1 MSICVVGGL
10 GYVGLVTSAGLA
22 ELGHAVVVVD
32 ADRDRLA
39 LVQQGRLPFHEPGL
53 AELLDR
59 NVAAG
64 RLRFVQTLADA
75 VREARMVFIAV
86 ATPSRH
92 DGETD
97 LSQVITASEELA
109 RVLAGRTIIAIK
121 STVPLG
127 THQTVKR
134 ILDAQGHAEGR
145 DYDLV
150 ALPEF
155 LREGNAV
162 HDFLH
167 PTRIVIGGADPGAR
181 REVLDLFAGL
191 NAPVLETSFEHAVL
205 IKYASNAFLAM
216 RVSFANELASIC
228 DAASA
233 DVSEVLRGL
242 GYDVRIGHAYLAPG
256 IGFGGPCLEKD
267 LLSLIRFSEGVGY
280 EPAFLRSI
288 LEKNHHQIRQTV
300 RHVMD
305 MLDSDLYARTIA
317 VLGLAFKP
325 GTSDVRNSLAV
336 RIIDR
341 LQRRGATIH
350 AYDPVANDEARQVL
364 NGVALFDDPHAAARG
379 SHLVLILTGWDE
391 FRHLDLDRLRAGVAL
406 PNLVDAVNV
415 LEPAAAKRAGFTYQ
429 GMGRR

>member
-22 ELGHAVVVVD
+22 ELGHVITVVD

-53 AELLDR
+53 KELLDR

-64 RLRFVQTLADA
+64 RLRFAQTLADGM
-75 VREARMVFIAV
+75 RGARMVFIAV
-86 ATPSRH
+86 ATPSRD
-92 DGETD
+92 DGDTD
-97 LSQVITASEELA
+97 LSQVIAASEELA
-109 RVLAGRTIIAIK
+109 RVLAGRAIIAVK

-127 THQTVKR
+127 THQTLRR
-134 ILDAQGHAEGR
+134 ILDAHGRAEGR

-150 ALPEF
+150 MLPEF

-167 PTRIVIGGADPGAR
+167 PTRIVIGAASPEVR
-181 REVLDLFAGL
+181 RAVRELFVGL
-191 NAPVLETSFEHAVL
+191 SAPVLETSFEHAVL

-228 DAASA
+228 DAASV
-233 DVSEVLRGL
+233 DVSEIIHGV
-242 GYDVRIGHAYLAPG
+242 GYDARIGHAYLSPG

-267 LLSLIRFSEGVGY
+267 LLSLIRIAEGVGY
-280 EPAFLRSI
+280 EPAFLRAI
-288 LEKNHHQIRQTV
+288 LEKNHHQVRQTV
-300 RHVMD
+300 RHV
-305 MLDSDLYARTIA
+305 LDLLEGDLYARTVA

-341 LQRRGATIH
+341 LQRRGAVIR
-350 AYDPVANDEARQVL
+350 AYDPVANAEAAQVL
-364 NGVALFDDPHAAARG
+364 NGVALADDAYAAARG
-379 SHLVLILTGWDE
+379 GHLVLILAGWDE
-391 FRHLDLDRLRAGVAL
+391 FRRLDLPRLRAEVAL

-415 LEPAAAKRAGFTYQ
+415 LDPAVAKGAGFTYQ